1 MLNPAGESESY
12 FGFDRTDV
20 VDFSYWTKEIMIK
33 FKKKKKCCKKW
44 KKKGKA
50 CKKCPLSKFC
60 S

>member
-1 MLNPAGESESY
+1 MFNQK
-12 FGFDRTDV
+12 FFVR
-20 VDFSYWTKEIMIK
+20 

-60 S
+60 A